1 MSAKPNHWIFILTAA
16 LFIVL
21 LVINSMPLQVSA
33 AQETQPTS
41 NSCLTCHE
49 DLYYLHDLGK
59 SYCVT
64 THADRC
70 VGCHEGNAA
79 AMKKE
84 AAHMDLINH
93 PQANNGAKC
102 QECHTPQVAQTRL
115 VQFASIGGFDTV
127 IQANMYT
134 PSGKASSGFP
144 NIPEANSLLENLPWL
159 AGALV
164 LFGLWLMLVFFSPQ
178 KP

>member
-1 MSAKPNHWIFILTAA
+1 MSTKPNRWIFVLTAA
-16 LFIVL
+16 VFVVL
-21 LVINSMPLQVSA
+21 LAMLSVPIKVSA
-33 AQETQPTS
+33 TQESKPAS
-41 NSCLTCHE
+41 NSCLICHE

-59 SYCVT
+59 FYCVT

-79 AMKKE
+79 AMKMEE
-84 AAHMDLINH
+84 AHIGLINH

-115 VQFASIGGFDTV
+115 VKFASVGGFDTV
-127 IQANMYT
+127 IQANVYT
-134 PSGKASSGFP
+134 PSGEVSSGFP
-144 NIPEANSLLENLPWL
+144 DIPEANPLLENLPWL

-164 LFGLWLMLVFFSPQ
+164 LSGLWLILILFSPQ
-178 KP
+178 NP